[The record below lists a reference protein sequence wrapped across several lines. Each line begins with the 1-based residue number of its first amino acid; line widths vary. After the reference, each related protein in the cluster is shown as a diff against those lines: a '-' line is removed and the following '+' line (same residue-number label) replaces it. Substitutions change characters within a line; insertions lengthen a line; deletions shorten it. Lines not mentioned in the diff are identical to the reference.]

1 MAVPTLGRM
10 TPSIGPRTRRL
21 GRVAA
26 LAAVAVLALTG
37 CSGDDEPDAAAGT
50 SESGDGPRPL
60 TGDEAQRLSMMRYTN
75 YTDGVRAIRFEVVDN
90 GRTFTV
96 DGWADFAQHVGY
108 AHVSQDGADPELV
121 AWTLSELTS
130 HAPVGP
136 ADPDGGGPPLPP
148 PDDAAWTTSALAP
161 EQSRL
166 HAVLA
171 LLFQSASDRPD
182 NPLLLQQT
190 DARWLRS
197 DEVGGVAVDVVAG
210 PTADRVYDPATATSA
225 ADGSDA
231 TLRYWVDEQGRL
243 LRLETRLG
251 GAGDWTTVDFADAPG
266 VDVAS
271 AFLTTT
277 ASG

>member
-1 MAVPTLGRM
+1 M
-10 TPSIGPRTRRL
+10 TPPTGPRTRRL
-21 GRVAA
+21 AHATA
-26 LAAVAVLALTG
+26 LAAVAVLALSG
-37 CSGDDEPDAAAGT
+37 CSGDAEPDAAAGA

-75 YTDGVRAIRFEVVDN
+75 YTDGVRAVRFEVVDN
-90 GRTFTV
+90 GRTLTV

-108 AHVSQDGADPELV
+108 AQVGEAGADPELV
-121 AWTLSELTS
+121 AWTLSGFTS

-148 PDDAAWTTSALAP
+148 PDDAAWTSSALAP

-171 LLFQSASDRPD
+171 LVFQAASDRPD

-210 PTADRVYDPATATSA
+210 PTADRAYDPATATGA
-225 ADGSDA
+225 ADGSEA
-231 TLRYWVDEQGRL
+231 TVRYWVDEQGRL

-266 VDVAS
+266 VDVAG

>member
-1 MAVPTLGRM
+1 MSSPGR
-10 TPSIGPRTRRL
+10 R
-21 GRVAA
+21 AA
-26 LAAVAVLALTG
+26 LATAALLAALVALGG
-37 CSGDDEPDAAAGT
+37 CSGDDEPGGT
-50 SESGDGPRPL
+50 PSASDPSESGEGPRPL

-75 YTDGVRAIRFEVVDN
+75 YTDGVREVRFEVTDS
-90 GRTFTV
+90 GRTYTV

-108 AHVSQDGADPELV
+108 ANVSQDGADPELV

-136 ADPDGGGPPLPP
+136 AGEAGPPLPP
-148 PDDAAWTTSALAP
+148 PDDAAWTSSTLAP

-166 HAVLA
+166 HAALA
-171 LLFQSASDRPD
+171 LVFQAASDRPD

-197 DEVGGVAVDVVAG
+197 DEVDGVRVDVVAG
-210 PTADRVYDPATATSA
+210 PTADRAYDPATATTA
-225 ADGSDA
+225 PDGSDA
-231 TLRYWVDEQGRL
+231 TVRYWLDEQGRL

-251 GAGDWTTVDFADAPG
+251 GAGDWTTVDFAEASG

>member
-1 MAVPTLGRM
+1 MTTSGRPPTG
-10 TPSIGPRTRRL
+10 PSPRRL
-21 GRVAA
+21 RRLAA

-37 CSGDDEPDAAAGT
+37 CSGDDDPDAGASPPA
-50 SESGDGPRPL
+50 SGEGPRPL

-75 YTDGVRAIRFEVVDN
+75 YTDGVRAVRFEVVDN
-90 GRTFTV
+90 GRTFSV
-96 DGWADFAQHVGY
+96 DGWADFTRHVGY
-108 AHVSQDGADPELV
+108 AHIGQDGGDPELV
-121 AWTLSELTS
+121 AWTLSQITS

-136 ADPDGGGPPLPP
+136 ASDDGPPLPP
-148 PDDAAWTTSALAP
+148 PDDAAWTSSTLAP

-166 HAVLA
+166 HAALA
-171 LLFQSASDRPD
+171 LVFQAGSERPD

-197 DEVGGVAVDVVAG
+197 DEVDGVRVDVVAG
-210 PTADRVYDPATATSA
+210 PTADRVYDPATATAA

-231 TLRYWVDEQGRL
+231 TVRYWFDEQSRL

-251 GAGDWTTVDFADAPG
+251 GAGEWTAVDFSDAPG
-266 VDVAS
+266 VDFAG